1 VGIKRNQMAT
11 EIGMAAPVIVM
22 PRSNLESQEDFPKKQ
37 KPQRKAFALE
47 VASLIARRILLA
59 KNTR

>member
-1 VGIKRNQMAT
+1 MAT

-22 PRSNLESQEDFPKKQ
+22 PRSNLESQEYFPKKQ